1 MSFINKIYEFYNA
14 QGSTALPEKILTE
27 FYIAYIPDITTFSNP
42 FHEKIEKTINL
53 NFKGIIIED
62 I

>member
-1 MSFINKIYEFYNA
+1 MIYDFYNA
-14 QGSTALPEKILTE
+14 SGSTNLPDPILTG
-27 FYIAYIPDITTFSNP
+27 FYIAYIPDISTFSNE

-53 NFKGIIIED
+53 NFKGIIIEE